1 MQKDTVDSQDD
12 IWQRV
17 VAVGLIMVPR
27 AVSAPI
33 RNVNN
38 DTEER
43 THKHHGVRDA
53 IEQLHRSFKL
63 FVIPNVE
70 TRFI

>member
-1 MQKDTVDSQDD
+1 VDSQDD
-12 IWQRV
+12 ICQRV
-17 VAVGLIMVPR
+17 AAVGLIMVHR

-38 DTEER
+38 DTEEQ
-43 THKHHGVRDA
+43 TYKHQGVRDT
-53 IEQLHRSFKL
+53 IEQCHRSSKL
-63 FVIPNVE
+63 FVIPNVG